1 MAWILIVH
9 IVHTLNSS
17 VWNSQEESRME
28 NKSYFF
34 GGNITFFAIPFC
46 GIGESISGW
55 MTIACMI
62 NNFCEVEFA
71 NVFMADGVWGGI
83 STEAPCIR
91 LLLFLDWYGK
101 VPGK

>member
-55 MTIACMI
+55 MNSCCLVLKKEMESCLDLLELKMLVATAG
-62 NNFCEVEFA
+62 N
-71 NVFMADGVWGGI
+71 MADLNSV
-83 STEAPCIR
+83 SPCQ
-91 LLLFLDWYGK
+91 
-101 VPGK
+101 